1 MQGHN
6 LPHRDLWVLRALSFK
21 SRRWD
26 LRDRSEAESTASHGS
41 RWVTLATGRVVSSAR
56 ALAMQGKPA
65 LNRCTTR
72 MSCRWGVA
80 PTRKSLRCILF
91 VTYNVCMYIYIYI
104 YLCIA
109 YISSHSKGPEQDQLR
124 SPFVPYVRNTA
135 ERSIHNFDSGP
146 YIHTGWWFG
155 TWLLFSISYMGCHPS
170 HWRTHIFQD
179 GYCTTNQ
186 IFTV

>member
-6 LPHRDLWVLRALSFK
+6 LPHRDLWVLRVGGG
-21 SRRWD
+21 D

-41 RWVTLATGRVVSSAR
+41 QWVTLATGRVVSSAR

-72 MSCRWGVA
+72 ISCRWGVA
-80 PTRKSLRCILF
+80 STCISLRCIL
-91 VTYNVCMYIYIYI
+91 YMLHIMCIYIFI

-109 YISSHSKGPEQDQLR
+109 YISSHFKGPEQDQLR

-135 ERSIHNFDSGP
+135 ERSIHNFDSWP
-146 YIHTGWWFG
+146 DRKT
-155 TWLLFSISYMGCHPS
+155 
-170 HWRTHIFQD
+170 D
-179 GYCTTNQ
+179 K
-186 IFTV
+186 